1 MHIMTKRNL
10 ILSPLER
17 YIICF
22 LFLFFL
28 YLKIVGAKKYSK
40 LFQGRLARVR
50 WGLRFDHVSSIRYL
64 AIN

>member
-1 MHIMTKRNL
+1 MHIMSKRDL
-10 ILSPLER
+10 TLSPLER

-28 YLKIVGAKKYSK
+28 YLKIVGAKSTQNY
-40 LFQGRLARVR
+40 FQGRLARVR
-50 WGLRFDHVSSIRYL
+50 WGSRFDHVSSIRYL